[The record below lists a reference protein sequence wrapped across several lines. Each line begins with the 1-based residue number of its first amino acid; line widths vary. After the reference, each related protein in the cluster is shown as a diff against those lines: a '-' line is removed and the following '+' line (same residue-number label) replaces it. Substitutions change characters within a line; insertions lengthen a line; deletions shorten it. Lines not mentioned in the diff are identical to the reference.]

1 MYKRQVLG
9 STVQDDT
16 PAKLLAT
23 KRLSIVALALDAMV
37 GLLLCIN
44 AFYTKGVLKEVQS
57 GTRVFSESILAS
69 LTTWDTVSKFSVL
82 TTIVVGVCLVRWISA
97 CYRYSEDV
105 IGAEGFEQKGWKFWG
120 WVIPIIWLYKPY
132 KVLSEI
138 YRAGSSYE
146 GKTGWMQTNASGG
159 LLIWWIA
166 YSIIHVAGIQTG
178 KWMWKLVSSE
188 PALLSK
194 TPASMLADLIS
205 FYDMRG
211 WLFVLSLIVC
221 AMWLKLINTFT
232 DRLITRSAVDDEP
245 SDQEASEEDRV
256 QSTMAVPSVLGAE
269 TTIKPIDAT
278 VLKVANDDWAYEAVS
293 EELNGKRNIA
303 AWTRAFADADGDE
316 NKAKAL
322 YISRRV
328 DVLKREKAAKGTGP
342 AEAPKSQS
350 APSVVNGTD
359 GGNAK
364 PGVSRQLVI
373 ELVNN
378 HGVSVAEAEAMIS
391 LGITPEKGKF
401 RYKGYLHDD
410 LAVAVLHAKRDHRGG
425 KNDV

>member
-1 MYKRQVLG
+1 MVVALALLLWKVLG

-23 KRLSIVALALDAMV
+23 KRLLIVALALDAMV

-159 LLIWWIA
+159 LLAWWIA
-166 YSIIHVAGIQTG
+166 YSIIRIVGFQTG

-194 TPASMLADLIS
+194 TPASLLADLIS

-211 WLFVLSLIVC
+211 WFFVMSLIIC

-232 DRLITRSAVDDEP
+232 DRLTTRGVVDDEIAAP
-245 SDQEASEEDRV
+245 PKY
-256 QSTMAVPSVLGAE
+256 QSKQTVPTAVNSVANRE
-269 TTIKPIDAT
+269 T
-278 VLKVANDDWAYEAVS
+278 VLSAAATHKV
-293 EELNGKRNIA
+293 
-303 AWTRAFADADGDE
+303 
-316 NKAKAL
+316 
-322 YISRRV
+322 
-328 DVLKREKAAKGTGP
+328 GP
-342 AEAPKSQS
+342 AEQPDFRPAAVGSDTFRPASMRRLPRS
-350 APSVVNGTD
+350 WRAG
-359 GGNAK
+359 K
-364 PGVSRQLVI
+364 PTRDSGQGFLPRRM
-373 ELVNN
+373 
-378 HGVSVAEAEAMIS
+378 AMR
-391 LGITPEKGKF
+391 K
-401 RYKGYLHDD
+401 
-410 LAVAVLHAKRDHRGG
+410 
-425 KNDV
+425 